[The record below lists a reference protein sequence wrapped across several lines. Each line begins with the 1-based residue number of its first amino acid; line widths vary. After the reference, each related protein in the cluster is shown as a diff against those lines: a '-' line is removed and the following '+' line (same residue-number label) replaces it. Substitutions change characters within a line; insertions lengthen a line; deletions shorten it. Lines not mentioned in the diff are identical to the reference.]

1 MLKKVARVCHRVAS
15 WCYGDEERIDIALKY
30 PFDTFRTGFNVFRI
44 ETLPLVPRSLITK
57 AW

>member
-57 AW
+57 A